1 METLHQALI
10 KDLCSLA
17 SIGPDDDGME
27 TAEHYVLNHYDPAKT
42 YQENLEDIGQMITE
56 DQ

>member
-27 TAEHYVLNHYDPAKT
+27 TAEYYVLNHYDPAKT

>member
-10 KDLCSLA
+10 NDLSPLA

-27 TAEHYVLNHYDPAKT
+27 TVEYYVLNHYDPAKT
-42 YQENLEDIGQMITE
+42 YEENLNDIGQMITE